1 MGALI
6 NVVKSIFGGIF
17 GFITGLLPGKK
28 DSTGTKA
35 VKAAKPKKGKDGFYM
50 VAADDQLE
58 VLPAETVVAA
68 VAAVAAAVESGV
80 ARPVVA
86 TSAAPLVKGGKKEK
100 AKATPLAAKAEPKPA
115 ALPSTDELIAAAL
128 AAVAKPPAGSE
139 AEVLQEVTMGFAE
152 RNMIP
157 TLTTGR
163 RRPGPSLSP
172 FRAML
177 KEIRG

>member
-6 NVVKSIFGGIF
+6 NIFKSIFGGIF

-50 VAADDQLE
+50 EATDAQLE
-58 VLPAETVVAA
+58 VLPDAVPSAVASAIVEADVVA
-68 VAAVAAAVESGV
+68 V
-80 ARPVVA
+80 P
-86 TSAAPLVKGGKKEK
+86 VKGGKKEK
-100 AKATPLAAKAEPKPA
+100 AKAAPLAAKAAPKPV

-128 AAVAKPPAGSE
+128 AAVAKPPAGSPE
-139 AEVLQEVTMGFAE
+139 ADVLQEVTMGFAE

-157 TLTTGR
+157 TLTMGR
-163 RRPGPSLSP
+163 RRPGPSLLP
-172 FRAML
+172 FKTML
-177 KEIRG
+177 KEIKG

>member
-6 NVVKSIFGGIF
+6 NVIKSIFGGIF

-28 DSTGTKA
+28 DSKGTKA

-58 VLPAETVVAA
+58 VLPTA
-68 VAAVAAAVESGV
+68 VATIVESEV
-80 ARPVVA
+80 APVAA
-86 TSAAPLVKGGKKEK
+86 TSAEPSVKGGKKEK

-128 AAVAKPPAGSE
+128 AAVAKPPAGTE
-139 AEVLQEVTMGFAE
+139 PEVLQEVTMGFAE

-172 FRAML
+172 FKAML

>member
-6 NVVKSIFGGIF
+6 NIFKSIFGGIL

-35 VKAAKPKKGKDGFYM
+35 IKAAKPKKGKNGFYM
-50 VAADDQLE
+50 EATAAQLE
-58 VLPAETVVAA
+58 ALPDSVASTIVEA
-68 VAAVAAAVESGV
+68 DVPAAS
-80 ARPVVA
+80 
-86 TSAAPLVKGGKKEK
+86 VKGGKKEK
-100 AKATPLAAKAEPKPA
+100 ASKASPLAAKAEPKPA

-128 AAVAKPPAGSE
+128 AAVAKPPAGTAKAE
-139 AEVLQEVTMGFAE
+139 ALQEVTMGFAE

-163 RRPGPSLSP
+163 RRPGPSLLP
-172 FRAML
+172 FKAML
-177 KEIRG
+177 REIKG

>member
-6 NVVKSIFGGIF
+6 NVIKSIFGGIF

-58 VLPAETVVAA
+58 LLPAETVTAA
-68 VAAVAAAVESGV
+68 VGTIVESGV
-80 ARPVVA
+80 ARPVAA
-86 TSAAPLVKGGKKEK
+86 TSAAPSAKGGKKEK
-100 AKATPLAAKAEPKPA
+100 AKANPLAVKAEPKPT

-128 AAVAKPPAGSE
+128 AAVAKPPAGTES
-139 AEVLQEVTMGFAE
+139 EVLQEVTMGFAE

-172 FRAML
+172 FKAMG

>member
-6 NVVKSIFGGIF
+6 NVIKSIFGGIF

-58 VLPAETVVAA
+58 ALPAETVAAA
-68 VAAVAAAVESGV
+68 VAAIVETEVAA
-80 ARPVVA
+80 P
-86 TSAAPLVKGGKKEK
+86 SAKGGKKEK
-100 AKATPLAAKAEPKPA
+100 AKAIPMVAKAAPMQA

-128 AAVAKPPAGSE
+128 AAVAKPPAGTE
-139 AEVLQEVTMGFAE
+139 PEVLQEVTMGFAE

-172 FRAML
+172 FRAMG

>member
-1 MGALI
+1 MGAVI
-6 NVVKSIFGGIF
+6 NIFKSIFGGIF

-28 DSTGTKA
+28 ASTGTKA

-50 VAADDQLE
+50 EATAAQLE
-58 VLPAETVVAA
+58 ALPDSVASTA
-68 VAAVAAAVESGV
+68 VASTIVKSDV
-80 ARPVVA
+80 PA
-86 TSAAPLVKGGKKEK
+86 TSVKGGKKEK
-100 AKATPLAAKAEPKPA
+100 GSKAAPLAAKAEPKPA

-128 AAVAKPPAGSE
+128 AAVAKPPAGSPE

-172 FRAML
+172 FKAML
-177 KEIRG
+177 KEIKG

>member
-6 NVVKSIFGGIF
+6 NVFKSIFGGIF

-50 VAADDQLE
+50 EATDAQLE
-58 VLPAETVVAA
+58 VLPDAVASAVASTIVETDVAA
-68 VAAVAAAVESGV
+68 V
-80 ARPVVA
+80 P
-86 TSAAPLVKGGKKEK
+86 VKGGKKEK
-100 AKATPLAAKAEPKPA
+100 AKAAPLAAKAAPKPA
-115 ALPSTDELIAAAL
+115 ALPSTDELIVAAL
-128 AAVAKPPAGSE
+128 AAVAKPPAGSPE
-139 AEVLQEVTMGFAE
+139 AEVLQEVAMGFAE

-157 TLTTGR
+157 TLTMGR

-172 FRAML
+172 FKAML
-177 KEIRG
+177 KEIKG

>member
-6 NVVKSIFGGIF
+6 NVIKSIFGGIF

-58 VLPAETVVAA
+58 SLPAETVTAA
-68 VAAVAAAVESGV
+68 VAAVAAIVETE
-80 ARPVVA
+80 A
-86 TSAAPLVKGGKKEK
+86 AAPSAKGGKKEK
-100 AKATPLAAKAEPKPA
+100 AKAIPMVAKAAPMPA

-128 AAVAKPPAGSE
+128 AAVAKPPAGTE
-139 AEVLQEVTMGFAE
+139 PEVLQEVTMGFAE

-157 TLTTGR
+157 TLTMGR

-172 FRAML
+172 FRAMG

>member
-6 NVVKSIFGGIF
+6 NVFKSIFGGIF

-50 VAADDQLE
+50 EATEAQLE
-58 VLPAETVVAA
+58 MLPDAVVSKIVEADVVAA
-68 VAAVAAAVESGV
+68 
-80 ARPVVA
+80 P
-86 TSAAPLVKGGKKEK
+86 VKGGKKEK
-100 AKATPLAAKAEPKPA
+100 GAKATPLAAKAAPKPA

-128 AAVAKPPAGSE
+128 AAVAKPPAGSPD
-139 AEVLQEVTMGFAE
+139 AGILQEVKLGFAE

-157 TLTTGR
+157 TLTTSR
-163 RRPGPSLSP
+163 RRPGPSLLP
-172 FRAML
+172 FKAML
-177 KEIRG
+177 KEIKG

>member
-6 NVVKSIFGGIF
+6 NVFKSIFGGIF

-50 VAADDQLE
+50 EATDAQLE
-58 VLPAETVVAA
+58 VLPDAVASTIVGADVVA
-68 VAAVAAAVESGV
+68 V
-80 ARPVVA
+80 P
-86 TSAAPLVKGGKKEK
+86 VKGGKKEK
-100 AKATPLAAKAEPKPA
+100 AKAAPLAAKAEPKPV

-128 AAVAKPPAGSE
+128 AAVAKPPAGSPE
-139 AEVLQEVTMGFAE
+139 ADVLQEVTMGFAE

-157 TLTTGR
+157 TLTMGR

-172 FRAML
+172 FKAML
-177 KEIRG
+177 KEIKG